1 MKKLY
6 LAVLFGIF
14 LVSCKKFIQN
24 QEQKKVI
31 QEVTNGL
38 WYVTSYNQND
48 SNMTAA
54 FSGYVFKFDQ
64 NNTVTGVIGTDST
77 QGQWVVDVNAK
88 TITSDFPGAPQ
99 PLSLLNETW
108 LIEDSYT
115 DSVSA
120 KSTDTVNNTISYLQL
135 KKQ

>member
-24 QEQKKVI
+24 QEQKQVI
-31 QEVTNGL
+31 KDVTNGL
-38 WYVTSYNQND
+38 WYVSKYKQND
-48 SNMTAA
+48 SNITAA
-54 FSGYVFKFDQ
+54 FSGYVFKFDE
-64 NNTVTGVIGTDST
+64 NNTVTGIIGIDST
-77 QGQWVVDVNAK
+77 QGQWVVDINAK

-108 LIEDSYT
+108 NITDSYT

-120 KSTDTVNNTISYLQL
+120 KSTDTVNNTSNLLEL